1 MAGTIHDLDGRSIK
15 SPGHPLTKRIRIS
28 RGWPAHRVT
37 AVNWSSD
44 PTRFT
49 LFGHVNCMDT
59 DKILEIARRYTY
71 PDVREDQTFEFD
83 EEDLIAFA
91 QSVLEEEQEQTAIKV
106 PISVFVKLVKDL
118 NAVKDLLMAM
128 KAAEEE

>member
-1 MAGTIHDLDGRSIK
+1 
-15 SPGHPLTKRIRIS
+15 
-28 RGWPAHRVT
+28 
-37 AVNWSSD
+37 
-44 PTRFT
+44 
-49 LFGHVNCMDT
+49 MDT
-59 DKILEIARRYTY
+59 DKILELARRYTY

-91 QSVLEEEQEQTAIKV
+91 QSVLEAEREQTAIKV

>member
-1 MAGTIHDLDGRSIK
+1 M
-15 SPGHPLTKRIRIS
+15 
-28 RGWPAHRVT
+28 
-37 AVNWSSD
+37 N
-44 PTRFT
+44 
-49 LFGHVNCMDT
+49 T

-91 QSVLEEEQEQTAIKV
+91 QSVIEESRDTTTIKV
-106 PISVFVKLVKDL
+106 PTVVWDKLKDV
-118 NAVKDLLMAM
+118 NTVRDLLMAL